1 MRVLFAHGFEGSP
14 TGSKPTYMREALGWK
29 VTAPKMS
36 ELGWSIASQTDVL
49 IKHLDEGEYDLVVG
63 SSMGIYGIR
72 RKDVVA
78 NSCTPHCNNA
88 WKVR

>member
-14 TGSKPTYMREALGWK
+14 TGSKPTYMREAFGWK

-49 IKHLDEGEYDLVVG
+49 IKRLDEGDYDSVSYTHLTLPTICSV
-63 SSMGIYGIR
+63 
-72 RKDVVA
+72 
-78 NSCTPHCNNA
+78 
-88 WKVR
+88 